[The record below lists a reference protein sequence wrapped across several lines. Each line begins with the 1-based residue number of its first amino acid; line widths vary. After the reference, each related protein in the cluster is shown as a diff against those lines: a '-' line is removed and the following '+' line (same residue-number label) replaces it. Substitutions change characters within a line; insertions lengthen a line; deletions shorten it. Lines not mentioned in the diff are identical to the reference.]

1 MFSINSFFHFFPRFL
16 ALLNICCFIYAP
28 MSPGRKHIVVLGS
41 IMSGLGKGILTAS
54 IGRLLK
60 TRGYRVTPIK
70 FDGYMNVD
78 CGTMNPFRHGEVF
91 VLDDG
96 GEVDMDFGTYE
107 RFLNISIPSRSS
119 ITGGKMSRLILEKE
133 RRGDYLG
140 RDVQV
145 VPHLTNEI
153 KAWIKDVGEET
164 KADIVLIEVGGTVGD
179 LENGYFIEAMH
190 QLSKEEDV
198 LFIQLTYVPSL
209 SPGEQ
214 KTKPTQHANR
224 LLQSLGIKPQIII
237 CREQEPLQKESRE
250 KIALFCDVSTGDVFD
265 DPVVE
270 TVYQLPVVLE
280 KQKLYDAV
288 AKHFKLRK
296 TKVLEGNWSRMV
308 NRIVSKGKRTVKVGI
323 IGKYTAVKDAYV
335 SVNEAILHA
344 AAANNAHAEVVFVE
358 SADIEK
364 EGAKALAGLDAIVV
378 PGGFGK
384 RGIEGKILAIRH
396 ARKTGI
402 PFLGL
407 CLGMQLMVI
416 EYARDA
422 CGMEGA
428 NSEEFDSS
436 SKYPV
441 IAILPEQ
448 LNIIEKGATM
458 RLGAYPC
465 LLKEKTKAWECYGK
479 KPEISERH
487 RHRYEVNPNFTDAL
501 ERGGLVFSGRSPK
514 NNIVEMAEWKEGFGI
529 GTQAHPELK
538 SRLEDPAPLFVGL
551 IKAALEKKKSKRRR
565 KKEQG

>member
-1 MFSINSFFHFFPRFL
+1 
-16 ALLNICCFIYAP
+16 
-28 MSPGRKHIVVLGS
+28 MSSGRKFIVVLGS

-60 TRGYRVTPIK
+60 TRGYKVTPIK

-96 GEVDMDFGTYE
+96 AEVDMDFGTYE
-107 RFLNISIPSRSS
+107 RFLNVSLPSRSS

-145 VPHLTNEI
+145 VPHLTDEI
-153 KAWIKDVGEET
+153 KAWIKSVGEET

-224 LLQSLGIKPQIII
+224 LIQSLGIKPHIII
-237 CREQEPLQKESRE
+237 CREQEPLQKEARE
-250 KIALFCDVSTGDVFD
+250 KIALFCDVPVENVFD
-265 DPVVE
+265 DPLVE
-270 TVYQLPVVLE
+270 TVYQLPEILE
-280 KQKLYDAV
+280 KQKLYDAI

-296 TKVLEGNWSRMV
+296 TKILEGNWGRMV
-308 NRIVSKGKRTVKVGI
+308 KRILSKDKKRVTIGI
-323 IGKYTAVKDAYV
+323 VGKYTAVKDAYV
-335 SVNEAILHA
+335 SVKEAILHA
-344 AAANNAHAEVVFVE
+344 AAANNVHADIAFIE
-358 SADIEK
+358 STDIEK
-364 EGAKALAGLDAIVV
+364 EGTKILESLDGIIV

-384 RGIEGKILAIRH
+384 RGIEGKILSIRY
-396 ARKTGI
+396 ARKSGT

-407 CLGMQLMVI
+407 CLGMQLMVV

-428 NSEEFDSS
+428 NSEEFDPSTP
-436 SKYPV
+436 YPV

-458 RLGAYPC
+458 RLGSYPC
-465 LLKEKTKAWECYGK
+465 LLKEKTKAWECYGRRS
-479 KPEISERH
+479 EISERH
-487 RHRYEVNPNFTDAL
+487 RHRYEVNPKFTELL
-501 ERGGLVFSGRSPK
+501 EQGGLVFSGRSPK
-514 NNIVEMAEWKEGFGI
+514 NNIVEMAEWKDGFGI

-538 SRLEDPAPLFVGL
+538 SRLESPAPLFVGF
-551 IKAALEKKKSKRRR
+551 IKAAVEKKKQMRGNG
-565 KKEQG
+565 KKKGKSS